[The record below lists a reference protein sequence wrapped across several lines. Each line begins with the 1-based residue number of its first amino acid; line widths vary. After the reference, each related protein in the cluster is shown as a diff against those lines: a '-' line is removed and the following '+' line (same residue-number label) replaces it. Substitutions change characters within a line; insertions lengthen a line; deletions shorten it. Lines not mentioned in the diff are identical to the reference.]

1 MLTTFT
7 PSVTW
12 ETAIAGWERASRAR
26 GHSPATI
33 RTRREWLNVIAAQA
47 GDRAPATIT
56 TNDLLQIMGARDTA
70 TPATLHGIRDAARSF
85 THWAQ
90 LAGIRVDDPGGLLPP
105 VRLPR
110 RRPRPCPDHVIRQA
124 LTDAPP
130 RIALAIRLAAEAG
143 TRRAEAAALTA
154 SQLDADAETLR
165 IIGKGGHARDVPVST
180 ELAAAIEL
188 AADPRTGTVFPSRKG
203 GTIVPNTLG
212 HQVSKSLGG
221 IWTMHTLRHRYATA
235 LLAAG
240 ADIITVRDLLGHAS
254 VATTQT
260 YAAAPGPAARQ
271 AAHAIRLSA

>member
-12 ETAIAGWERASRAR
+12 KTAIAGWERASRAR

-33 RTRREWLNVIAAQA
+33 RTRREWLNVIANEA

-56 TNDLLQIMGARDTA
+56 TNDLLQIMGARNIA

-85 THWAQ
+85 TQWTQ
-90 LAGIRVDDPGGLLPP
+90 LAGIRIDDPGGLLPP

-143 TRRAEAAALTA
+143 TRRAEAAALNA
-154 SQLDADAETLR
+154 SQVNAETLR
-165 IIGKGGHARDVPVST
+165 IIGKGGHARDVPVSA

-188 AADPRTGTVFPSRKG
+188 AADPRTGHVFPSRKG
-203 GTIVPNTLG
+203 GDTIVPNTLG
-212 HQVSKSLGG
+212 HQVSTALGG

-271 AAHAIRLSA
+271 AAHAIRLTA